1 MHQKILKKNSIH
13 VIYIIYINFLYIIL
27 ILLNNAQHP
36 DNFPHEFRYKK
47 IVAYLQAALVI

>member
-1 MHQKILKKNSIH
+1 MNQKILKQNSIH

-27 ILLNNAQHP
+27 ILLYNAQP